1 MTGKE
6 RKRVQ
11 ERDERKI
18 SRVLQYTILIYN
30 FWILSVILATIVIV
44 IVEIVFKVAAYFFLL
59 QVVIFYFLCIKLQF
73 GGFIA
78 FECKIRGDSPMVVRA
93 LRESD
98 HKVAMLTG
106 KNIYEIQLFLLEI
119 FEECVE
125 ADFKL
130 IYNTRIL
137 LFLFLFLVHSEI

>member
-1 MTGKE
+1 
-6 RKRVQ
+6 
-11 ERDERKI
+11 
-18 SRVLQYTILIYN
+18 
-30 FWILSVILATIVIV
+30 
-44 IVEIVFKVAAYFFLL
+44 
-59 QVVIFYFLCIKLQF
+59 
-73 GGFIA
+73 
-78 FECKIRGDSPMVVRA
+78 MVVRA